1 VSATD
6 RVAAALAAA
15 GIEPELREFP
25 QGTRTAADAAAA
37 IGCQVGQI
45 CKSLVFRI
53 GPDGAPL
60 LVITSGSN
68 RVDEARVGAL
78 VGGTL
83 GKADADFVREHTGYA
98 IGGVPPLGHAAP
110 LATIFDEDLLRY
122 DVVWAAAGTPMSV
135 FPVAPAVL
143 VEATGAHVAP
153 VSPAG

>member
-1 VSATD
+1 MSATD

-110 LATIFDEDLLRY
+110 LATIFDEDLLRHE
-122 DVVWAAAGTPMSV
+122 VVWAAAGTPMSV

>member
-143 VEATGAHVAP
+143 V
-153 VSPAG
+153 